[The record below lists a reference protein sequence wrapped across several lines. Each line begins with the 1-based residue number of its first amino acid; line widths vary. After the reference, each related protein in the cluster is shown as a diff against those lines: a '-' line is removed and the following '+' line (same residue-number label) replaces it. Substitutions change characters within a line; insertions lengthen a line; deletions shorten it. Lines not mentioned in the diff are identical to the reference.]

1 MKLGV
6 NNTLKSAAVLVGV
19 AVLTGTIGIVVS
31 AKMNGPGQ
39 DPGQGQGQGMGRGMG
54 QGMGQGMGM
63 GPGGPGMMGRGGGM
77 RGGPGGP
84 GGGPLGFLGP
94 GARELNL
101 TDAQREQIR
110 TAVQAHQE
118 ELQATG
124 AKMATARKALDDAI
138 TAEQFDENAIRAR
151 ANEVAAIEADAA
163 VLRAR
168 VHQAA
173 WSVLTPEQKQKAAE
187 LKGQMEQRM
196 KDGRGRGPGRGP
208 GGMMQHMMDRFMS
221 RPAPKPAQ
229 GAEGFTE
236 QESGRPEVV

>member
-1 MKLGV
+1 MRLGI
-6 NNTLKSAAVLVGV
+6 NNTLKTAAVLVGV

-31 AKMNGPGQ
+31 AQMN
-39 DPGQGQGQGMGRGMG
+39 GQGQGMGPGMG
-54 QGMGQGMGM
+54 QGM
-63 GPGGPGMMGRGGGM
+63 GPGGPGMMGRGQGMGPGGPGGMGGM
-77 RGGPGGP
+77 RGGP

-110 TAVQAHQE
+110 TAAQGHQE
-118 ELQATG
+118 EMKAIGEKQR
-124 AKMATARKALDDAI
+124 TARKALDDAI
-138 TAEQFDENAIRAR
+138 TADQFDEVAIRDR
-151 ANEVAAIEADAA
+151 AKELAAVEADAA
-163 VLRAR
+163 VLRAK

-173 WSVLTPEQKQKAAE
+173 WAVLTSDQQQKAKE

-208 GGMMQHMMDRFMS
+208 GGMMQHMMDRFLHQ
-221 RPAPKPAQ
+221 PAPKPAQ
-229 GAEGFTE
+229 SSEGFSG

>member
-1 MKLGV
+1 MRLGI
-6 NNTLKSAAVLVGV
+6 NNTLKTAAVLVGV

-31 AKMNGPGQ
+31 AQMN
-39 DPGQGQGQGMGRGMG
+39 GQGQGQGMGPG
-54 QGMGQGMGM
+54 QGQGM
-63 GPGGPGMMGRGGGM
+63 GPGGPGMMGRGMGM
-77 RGGPGGP
+77 RGGP

-101 TDAQREQIR
+101 TEAQREQIR

-118 ELQATG
+118 EMQAIGGKT
-124 AKMATARKALDDAI
+124 ATARKALDDAI
-138 TAEQFDENAIRAR
+138 TADQFDERAIRDR
-151 ANEVAAIEADAA
+151 ANELAAVEGDAA
-163 VLRAR
+163 VLRAK

-187 LKGQMEQRM
+187 LKSQRAQRM

-208 GGMMQHMMDRFMS
+208 GHGGLMERMMERFLHQ
-221 RPAPKPAQ
+221 PAPAPSQ
-229 GAEGFTE
+229 SPEESSE

>member
-1 MKLGV
+1 MGLGI

-19 AVLTGTIGIVVS
+19 AVLTGTIGMVVS
-31 AKMNGPGQ
+31 AKMNGQGQ
-39 DPGQGQGQGMGRGMG
+39 GAGQGQGMGPG
-54 QGMGQGMGM
+54 Q
-63 GPGGPGMMGRGGGM
+63 PGMMGRGMGM
-77 RGGPGGP
+77 RGGPGG
-84 GGGPLGFLGP
+84 GPFGLLGP
-94 GARELNL
+94 FARELNL

-118 ELQATG
+118 EMQAIG
-124 AKMATARKALDDAI
+124 EKMATARKALDDAI
-138 TAEQFDENAIRAR
+138 TAEQFDENAIRAK
-151 ANEVAAIEADAA
+151 ANEVAAIEADSA
-163 VLRAR
+163 VLRAK

-187 LKGQMEQRM
+187 LKGQREQRM

-208 GGMMQHMMDRFMS
+208 GGMMQHMMDRFMN

-229 GAEGFTE
+229 GGEGFTE